1 MTIGYLAWWNLAGVV
16 ISQNDLRRRLGAA
29 GFALPP
35 SRNASLSRLLVQA
48 MERIPGA
55 VGVRREGGVIFVPPA
70 AHADLARLRTVLTR
84 LPTTEDTPA
93 ALHLV
98 PVADT
103 REGRAEIAAAVTAG
117 LMQDLA
123 ALGRELAHLQSKART
138 IRPDTLAERQVR
150 LQALHDRAQL
160 HAGLLTKA
168 QRGVVT
174 AAVAA
179 LARRL
184 DEARAP

>member
-1 MTIGYLAWWNLAGVV
+1 MTLGYLAWWHLAGVV
-16 ISQNDLRRRLGAA
+16 IAPSDLRRRLGAA

-35 SRNASLSRLLVQA
+35 SRVTSLSRLLVQA
-48 MERIPGA
+48 VERIPGA
-55 VGVRREGGVIFVPPA
+55 VGVRREGGVIFAPPA
-70 AHADLARLRTVLTR
+70 AHADLARLRAVLLR

-93 ALHLV
+93 ALHLA

-103 REGRAEIAAAVTAG
+103 REGRTEIAAAVTAG

-160 HAGLLTKA
+160 HAGLLAEA
-168 QRGVVT
+168 QREAIA
-174 AAVAA
+174 AAVAV
-179 LARRL
+179 LARRI
-184 DEARAP
+184 DEARVR